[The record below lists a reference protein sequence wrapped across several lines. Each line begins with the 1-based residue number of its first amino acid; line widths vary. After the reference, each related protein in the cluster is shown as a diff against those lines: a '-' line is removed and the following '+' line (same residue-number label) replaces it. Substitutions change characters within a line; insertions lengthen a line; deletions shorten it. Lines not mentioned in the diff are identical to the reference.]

1 MREVELQE
9 MQDRLNQYWDNEEI
23 DVDLANKIADDLQM
37 MINKFGDKIVRE
49 K

>member
-9 MQDRLNQYWDNEEI
+9 MQDRINTYWENEEI
-23 DVDLANKIADDLQM
+23 DVDLANRLVDDLQKV
-37 MINKFGDKIVRE
+37 INNYGNQIVRE